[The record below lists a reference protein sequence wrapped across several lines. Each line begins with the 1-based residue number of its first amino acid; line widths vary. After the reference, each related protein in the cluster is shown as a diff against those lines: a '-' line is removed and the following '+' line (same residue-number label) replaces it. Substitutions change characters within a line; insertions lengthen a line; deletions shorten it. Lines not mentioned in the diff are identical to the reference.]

1 MLSRQTQCDQL
12 LKYKVAKSYP
22 KVSTAVFNIK
32 IAQKTK
38 ITHFNTNL
46 HTIMKTDN
54 LPCSISLQF
63 KNTKIKKI
71 K

>member
-32 IAQKTK
+32 IAQKQKLHIWAIFARKCVTK
-38 ITHFNTNL
+38 PLNNSPIRSHWVSTN
-46 HTIMKTDN
+46 
-54 LPCSISLQF
+54 F
-63 KNTKIKKI
+63 
-71 K
+71 

>member
-1 MLSRQTQCDQL
+1 MLSRQIQCDQL

-38 ITHFNTNL
+38 ITHLGYFCKKMC
-46 HTIMKTDN
+46 HKT
-54 LPCSISLQF
+54 F
-63 KNTKIKKI
+63 K
-71 K
+71 